1 MKQSVFLSAVVVIT
15 LGVALVIY
23 IFVLGNPANFA
34 DGETRH
40 VPLKGNLLGTIYT
53 GGIVVPILITL
64 TLMNLTLVF
73 ERTFS
78 LRKANGKGPI
88 PTFLK
93 TIQTH
98 LMGGKI
104 DDAIKACDAQRGSA
118 ANIIR
123 TGLSRYKDIHADKNL
138 DAEKKMAETK
148 RAIEEATSLETP
160 LLERNLI
167 ALSTIAS
174 IATMF
179 GLLGTVI
186 GMIRAFTALAAAGG
200 APDAIQLSIGISEAL
215 INTALGLLAAII
227 GIIAYNFFVTKVD
240 NFTYMIDEA
249 SYNVVEILNT
259 KTS

>member
-1 MKQSVFLSAVVVIT
+1 MKQSIFLSIVIVVTAVVAIGIYMVI
-15 LGVALVIY
+15 
-23 IFVLGNPANFA
+23 LGNPANFRNG
-34 DGETRH
+34 DLRT
-40 VPLKGNLLGTIYT
+40 VPSNILGTVYT

-64 TLMNLTLVF
+64 TLMDLTLVF
-73 ERTFS
+73 ERMFS
-78 LRKANGKGPI
+78 LKKANGRQSI
-88 PTFLK
+88 TQFLK
-93 TIQTH
+93 AVQH
-98 LMGGKI
+98 YLMNGKI
-104 DDAIKACDAQRGSA
+104 DEAIKACDAQRGSA

-123 TGLSRYKDIHADKNL
+123 TGLERYKTIVQDKKL
-138 DAEKKMAETK
+138 DAEKKMSETQ

-179 GLLGTVI
+179 GLLGTVV

-200 APDAIQLSIGISEAL
+200 TPDAIQLSIGISEAL

-227 GIIAYNFFVTKVD
+227 GIVAYNFFVTKVD

-249 SYNVVEILNT
+249 SYNVVQILHARTNE
-259 KTS
+259 

>member
-1 MKQSVFLSAVVVIT
+1 MKQSIFLTIAIIATAIVAFSIYMFI
-15 LGVALVIY
+15 LGDP
-23 IFVLGNPANFA
+23 GNFKN
-34 DGETRH
+34 GEVRTQ
-40 VPLKGNLLGTIYT
+40 PNNLLGTVYT
-53 GGIVVPILITL
+53 GGWVVPVLITL
-64 TLMNLTLVF
+64 TLLDLTLVF
-73 ERTFS
+73 ERIFS
-78 LRKANGKGPI
+78 LRKANGRAPI
-88 PTFLK
+88 TSFLK
-93 TIQTH
+93 NVQGH
-98 LMGGKI
+98 LNNGRI

-123 TGLSRYKDIHADKNL
+123 TGLERYKVVVNEPKL
-138 DAEKKMAETK
+138 DSEKKMSETQ

-186 GMIRAFTALAAAGG
+186 GMIRSFTALARAG

-215 INTALGLLAAII
+215 INTALGLVAAIV
-227 GIIAYNFFVTKVD
+227 GIVAYNFFVTKVD

-249 SYNVVEILNT
+249 SYNVVQILNT
-259 KTS
+259 RTND